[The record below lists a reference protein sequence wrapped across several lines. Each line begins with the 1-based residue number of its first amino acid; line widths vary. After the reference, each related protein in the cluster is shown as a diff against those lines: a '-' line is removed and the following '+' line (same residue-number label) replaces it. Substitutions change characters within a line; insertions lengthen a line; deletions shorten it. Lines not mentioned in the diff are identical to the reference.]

1 MPKIYEY
8 LGIILFFYSNDHE
21 PIHVHG
27 QKGEFESKAKFIIEN
42 EQIIE
47 IQISNIKGKK
57 SLRGTDLVNF
67 KIFVT
72 KYHIQIVDKWNT
84 YFKEKKK
91 VNFEVISKIK

>member
-8 LGIILFFYSNDHE
+8 LGIIFFFYSNDHK

-27 QKGEFESKAKFIIEN
+27 QKGEFESKAIFIFEN
-42 EQIIE
+42 GEIIE

-57 SLRGTDLVNF
+57 PLKGKDLLNF
-67 KIFVT
+67 RIFVST
-72 KYHIQIVDKWNT
+72 YHFQIANKWES

-91 VNFEVISKIK
+91 VEFEVISKIK